1 MSAGLG
7 PPNADAA
14 ERIEAGDAMAGRALE
29 LRAATSGYDAAMVLR
44 AVSLSI
50 APGTITALLGKNG
63 MGKSTLL
70 KSVMGYLPKR
80 AGSVHLFGR
89 DITAWPAHRV
99 ARHGVAY
106 TPQEQALF
114 VELSIRDNLR
124 LGLASDA
131 GFEQRFE
138 DVVEHFPFLGG
149 RLAQPAGTL
158 SGGEQKMLL
167 VARALMARP
176 RLMLIDEIT
185 EGLQPSV
192 ITRLARVL
200 RQQREAQGT
209 AMLVVEQNVAF
220 ALAVADRYSVLRR
233 GEIVAEGV
241 TGDSDAESTIHGHLR
256 V

>member
-1 MSAGLG
+1 MTGTAL
-7 PPNADAA
+7 DVQAA
-14 ERIEAGDAMAGRALE
+14 S
-29 LRAATSGYDAAMVLR
+29 SGYDEAMVLR
-44 AVSLSI
+44 GVSLSI
-50 APGTITALLGKNG
+50 APGKISALLGKNG
-63 MGKSTLL
+63 MGKTTLL

-80 AGSVHLFGR
+80 AGSVHLFGQ
-89 DITAWPAHRV
+89 DATAWPAHRV

-114 VELSIRDNLR
+114 AELSIRDNLR
-124 LGLASDA
+124 LGLASDTGFDERFA
-131 GFEQRFE
+131 G
-138 DVVEHFPFLGG
+138 VVEHFPFLAG
-149 RLAQPAGTL
+149 RLAQVAGTL

-200 RQQREAQGT
+200 QRQRDEQGT
-209 AMLVVEQNVAF
+209 AMLIVEQNVGF
-220 ALAVADRYSVLRR
+220 ALEVADRYSVLNR
-233 GEIVAEGV
+233 GEIVAEGAAAD
-241 TGDSDAESTIHGHLR
+241 GDAEHSIHAHLR